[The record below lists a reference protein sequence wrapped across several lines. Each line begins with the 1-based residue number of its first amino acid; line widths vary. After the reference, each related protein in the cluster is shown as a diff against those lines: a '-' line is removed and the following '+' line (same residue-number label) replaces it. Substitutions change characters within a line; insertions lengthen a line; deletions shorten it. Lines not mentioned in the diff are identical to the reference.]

1 MAEEEKTNKGKVDGP
16 KIGTVDQILE
26 AAPSDLVE
34 EVLFIPEW
42 DCAVRVRSFTAAKAA
57 RIRQMGLGFKGDETT
72 VAWAEM
78 EMAQFAEGV
87 IEPAFTADQVRTLHK
102 TSGRGFGRVIAW
114 LDENSNMDKEELRKA
129 REEFQE
135 S

>member
-1 MAEEEKTNKGKVDGP
+1 MAEEQENKGKVGGP

-26 AAPSDLVE
+26 AAPNDLIE
-34 EVLFIPEW
+34 ETLFIPEW
-42 DCAVRVRSFTAAKAA
+42 KCAVKVRSFTAAQSA
-57 RIRQMGLGFKGDETT
+57 RIRQRGLGFKGEETT
-72 VAWAEM
+72 VSWAEM

-114 LDENSNMDKEELRKA
+114 LDEHSNMDKEELRKA

-135 S
+135 SS